1 MSARAPTLIAVGDN
15 CLDVYLNKG
24 VLAVGGNA
32 LNVAV
37 QWHRAGWSARYFG
50 AVGDDAEGAILL
62 EEIATAG
69 LSPGDVEQCEGE
81 TAVTLLHDEAGDRQF
96 LLESFGVGEHY
107 MPSADRYTALAQ
119 ADWVHLGTN
128 ANSDLV
134 RALHDDKIPF
144 SIDVSTTHSALPL
157 AGVPLV
163 FASGPDSESEPVQPV
178 LKGLR
183 DAGADRIVLTCGP
196 RGAFF
201 DDGRE
206 VLHVPAVPV
215 AVVDTCGAG
224 DSFIAAFLTASRFE
238 GLEPADALRKAAR
251 AAALTCTYRGGFP
264 QQLRRIPSWLP
275 AKYARHIN
283 RKQGA

>member
-1 MSARAPTLIAVGDN
+1 MSGGGPTLITVGDN
-15 CLDVYLNKG
+15 CLDAYLNKG

-50 AVGDDAEGAILL
+50 AVGNDAEGAILL
-62 EEIATAG
+62 EEIAAAG
-69 LSPGDVEQCEGE
+69 LSPGDVERREGE
-81 TAVTLLHDEAGDRQF
+81 TAVTLLYDEAGDRRF

-107 MPSADRYTALAQ
+107 MPSADRYAALSE

-128 ANSDLV
+128 ANADLLQ
-134 RALHDDKIPF
+134 ALRDDRIPF
-144 SIDVSTTHSALPL
+144 SIDVSTTHSALSL

-163 FASGPDSESEPVQPV
+163 FASGPDDTSRPVQPA
-178 LKGLR
+178 LDSLR
-183 DAGADRIVLTCGP
+183 GAGADKVVLTCGA

-201 DDGRE
+201 DDGKK
-206 VLHVPAVPV
+206 VQHVPAVPV
-215 AVVDTCGAG
+215 AVIDTCGAG

-238 GLEPADALRKAAR
+238 GLEPPDALRKAAQ

-264 QQLRRIPSWLP
+264 QELRPIPSWLP

-283 RKQGA
+283 RKQGT